1 MGAPLNRVNELSG
14 HKDKN
19 NKIMMPL
26 WLFPLN
32 FRGIGS
38 GSYHKDDYNVRAAPF
53 L

>member
-1 MGAPLNRVNELSG
+1 
-14 HKDKN
+14 
-19 NKIMMPL
+19 MMPL